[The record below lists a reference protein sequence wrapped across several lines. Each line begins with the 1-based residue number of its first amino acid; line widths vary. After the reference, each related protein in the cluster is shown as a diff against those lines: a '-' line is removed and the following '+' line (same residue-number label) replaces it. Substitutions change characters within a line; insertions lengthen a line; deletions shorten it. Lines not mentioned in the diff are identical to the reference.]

1 MIYFWETLQWPL
13 TAISRLILTFF
24 RPHVLAQNT
33 NYNEVLVLFF
43 VFIHFY
49 WLQKYVYF
57 ILNISEVKNQSE
69 FYTGLSPWS
78 LPCKESFLSSVAFNC
93 VYDAR
98 VACQSRRWLFYTP
111 RSKYHVGFSGER
123 MTIYRRYKKI
133 ESSSYLE
140 IYRSDE
146 ANGNTNKISM
156 QIPLF

>member
-57 ILNISEVKNQSE
+57 ILNISEVKNQTE
-69 FYTGLSPWS
+69 FYTGLSPWR
-78 LPCKESFLSSVAFNC
+78 LPCKGSFLSSMAFNC
-93 VYDAR
+93 VYGAR
-98 VACQSRRWLFYTP
+98 VACQSRSWLFYTP
-111 RSKYHVGFSGER
+111 RSKYHIGFSGER

-133 ESSSYLE
+133 QRFSRIQYIFGDISLR
-140 IYRSDE
+140 RS
-146 ANGNTNKISM
+146 KR
-156 QIPLF
+156 

>member
-69 FYTGLSPWS
+69 LYTGDFGHGAYPARRAFS
-78 LPCKESFLSSVAFNC
+78 LAWRLTAFTTLASLVSHVVC
-93 VYDAR
+93 
-98 VACQSRRWLFYTP
+98 LFYTP
-111 RSKYHVGFSGER
+111 RSKYHIGFSGER

-133 ESSSYLE
+133 QRFSRIQYIFGDISLR
-140 IYRSDE
+140 RS
-146 ANGNTNKISM
+146 KR
-156 QIPLF
+156 